1 MVDEMQALK
10 DNGTW
15 ELVPLPL
22 GKTTVGYRWV
32 YTVKVGPNSEVDRH
46 KTRLVAK
53 GYTQIYGL
61 DYCDTFSP
69 VAKITTIHFVSCYG
83 CYTSLAPPSA

>member
-1 MVDEMQALK
+1 MIDEMQALTH
-10 DNGTW
+10 NGTW

-22 GKTTVGYRWV
+22 GKKTVDYRWV
-32 YTVKVGPNSEVDRH
+32 YAVKVGPNGEVDRL
-46 KTRLVAK
+46 KARLVAK

-69 VAKITTIHFVSCYG
+69 VAKITMVRLFLTIK
-83 CYTSLAPPSA
+83 